1 LILKELHA
9 KRDSYFS
16 YPDEVGVIS
25 LKRSFLR
32 PNLRQKEASA
42 AKKQQYATKHHRTS
56 LDS

>member
-16 YPDEVGVIS
+16 YSDEVGVIS
-25 LKRSFLR
+25 LKRALLR
-32 PNLRQKEASA
+32 PNLRQKETSA
-42 AKKQQYATKHHRTS
+42 AKNQQYAIKHHRTS